1 MSSRK
6 IKVGIIGTGNI
17 GSDLLAKV
25 QRSRILECGIFA
37 GHNPDSDGSDVLRKW
52 AFLQLLSLYI
62 ILRKIRNVVKLF
74 LTFVNELSRLVP
86 DTANILVDTGSCFN
100 VACQT

>member
-25 QRSRILECGIFA
+25 QRSCILECWIFA
-37 GHNPDSDGSDVLRKW
+37 VHNPDSDG
-52 AFLQLLSLYI
+52 
-62 ILRKIRNVVKLF
+62 ILRAQKMGIPT
-74 LTFVNELSRLVP
+74 TFESVHYIEKNPECIISQNERS
-86 DTANILVDTGSCFN
+86 
-100 VACQT
+100 